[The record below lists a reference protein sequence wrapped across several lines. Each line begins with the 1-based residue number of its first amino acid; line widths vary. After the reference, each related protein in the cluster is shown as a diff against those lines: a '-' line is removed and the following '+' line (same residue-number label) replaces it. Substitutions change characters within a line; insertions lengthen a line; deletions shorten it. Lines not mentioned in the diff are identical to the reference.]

1 MRNAKKKEYIC
12 CKKTAL
18 QFLQSHFYI
27 ISPFFYYNRRSVGTG
42 DNHIVA
48 DFHEIEV
55 NADYGVYAFHYT
67 VYNQL
72 VKSFI
77 LRLLYFSSHKG
88 RTNAKEIA

>member
-27 ISPFFYYNRRSVGTG
+27 ISPFFYYNRRSVGTD

-67 VYNQL
+67 VHNQL

-77 LRLLYFSSHKG
+77 LRLLYFSSHKV

>member
-48 DFHEIEV
+48 
-55 NADYGVYAFHYT
+55 YGHKIKVDAYYRICAFH
-67 VYNQL
+67 
-72 VKSFI
+72 
-77 LRLLYFSSHKG
+77 
-88 RTNAKEIA
+88 